1 MFSSCI
7 LALSRTVLRL
17 ICATASFDFAVLISF
32 SQEWNSFIHCNLRS
46 VQNPN
51 ASNPHHNGIS
61 ATNGTFRLPM
71 LMRKLVFLISRIVVS
86 TQCSFA

>member
-51 ASNPHHNGIS
+51 ASNPHPNGIS
-61 ATNGTFRLPM
+61 ATNCTFPLPV
-71 LMRKLVFLISRIVVS
+71 LMRNLVFLISRLVVS
-86 TQCSFA
+86 AQCSFA